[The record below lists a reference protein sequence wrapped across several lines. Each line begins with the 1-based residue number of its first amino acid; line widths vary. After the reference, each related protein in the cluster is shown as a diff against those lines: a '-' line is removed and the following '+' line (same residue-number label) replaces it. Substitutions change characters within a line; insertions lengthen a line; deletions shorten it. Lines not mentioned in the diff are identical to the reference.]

1 MYGEQ
6 RAARIGMW
14 ALALGSA
21 IGIAVFVLFYRY
33 TDGWAENTSRPP
45 VGAYYQQ
52 VTPDDL
58 VKWPWIHKNKLVVMT
73 GDVRRVIDG
82 PDYIDPL
89 VELFGRRLLGGV
101 RVERQA
107 VIASGD
113 SAEAIIAVDFS
124 TPPQLPGQITVHG
137 RVLGPR
143 ALSNPLGDH
152 PELPVVEAYEVC
164 GADGACWSP

>member
-1 MYGEQ
+1 LLGEQ

-21 IGIAVFVLFYRY
+21 IGIAVFVLFYRH
-33 TDGWAENTSRPP
+33 TDGWAENTARPP
-45 VGAYYQQ
+45 DGAYYQQ

-73 GDVRRVIDG
+73 GEVHGVIDG
-82 PDYIDPL
+82 PEYIDPL
-89 VELFGRRLLGGV
+89 VELFGHRLLGGV
-101 RVERQA
+101 RVERQV
-107 VIASGD
+107 VIATGD

-137 RVLGPR
+137 RVVGPR
-143 ALSNPLGDH
+143 ALSSPMSDR
-152 PELPVVEAYEVC
+152 PDLPVIEAYEVC
-164 GADGACWSP
+164 GLDGTCWAP